1 MTEKESMYYVVS
13 TAKNPADAAR
23 DLETAVQK
31 HQFGVLHVHDL
42 KETLTRKGYPLASQC
57 RIFEVCNPQQAS
69 RVLERDV
76 RLNMALPCRVSVFE
90 ENGVTKIGTI
100 LPSETLRMLSHDR
113 EIGAI
118 AAAVETTIKAIIDD
132 AAAPL
137 DARSALSLRR
147 SELVREIEAGA
158 AKRSEPRDGNV
169 PDSAELAADDVVRD
183 VTMAEIDR
191 DAAEIEAI
199 DAALERL
206 ETGTYGRCVDC
217 GTTIPRG
224 RLAQNP
230 EAARCVTCQRHRE
243 QGSAPR
249 TAHL

>member
-1 MTEKESMYYVVS
+1 MYYVVA
-13 TAKNPADAAR
+13 TTKNPEVAAR
-23 DLETAVQK
+23 DLEAAVQK

-42 KETLTRKGYPLASQC
+42 KETLTRKGYPLAPQC

-76 RLNMALPCRVSVFE
+76 RLNMALPCRISVFE
-90 ENGVTKIGTI
+90 ENGITKIGTI

-113 EIGAI
+113 EI
-118 AAAVETTIKAIIDD
+118 AALAATVETTIKAIIDD

-137 DARSALSLRR
+137 DARSALSARR
-147 SELVREIEAGA
+147 TALVREIAAGA
-158 AKRSEPRDGNV
+158 ARRGEPRDGNV
-169 PDSAELAADDVVRD
+169 PDTAELAADDVARD
-183 VTMAEIDR
+183 VTIAEIDR

-206 ETGTYGRCVDC
+206 DAGTYGRCIDC

-224 RLAQNP
+224 RLVQNP
-230 EAARCVTCQRHRE
+230 EAARCVACQQHSE
-243 QGSAPR
+243 QGSARR
-249 TAHL
+249 TARL